1 MPLFKYII
9 IFIDLVASVLVVHMV
24 SRLTLYHSQLCFDDQ
39 IWLNIFR

>member
-9 IFIDLVASVLVVHMV
+9 IFIDSVTSVLVVYMA
-24 SRLTLYHSQLCFDDQ
+24 SRLTKYHSQICFDDQ